1 MTEQH
6 AFARQF
12 VVSWSDLDANRHLRN
27 TSFIEYAVNTRFQ
40 MLEERGYPLARF
52 EELRF
57 GPVIF
62 REEIR
67 YRREVF
73 AGQIVTVSVSLAGM
87 ARDGSQWRIHHD
99 IMGPD
104 GRDAALLDVDGAW
117 IHLETRKLV
126 APPPELIE
134 VLDGLPRAP
143 EYEELPSVLR
153 G

>member
-1 MTEQH
+1 MSDQH
-6 AFARQF
+6 AFERP
-12 VVSWSDLDANRHLRN
+12 VTVSWSDLDANRHLKN
-27 TSFIEYAVNTRFQ
+27 TAFSEFAVDTRFQ
-40 MLEERGYPLARF
+40 LLQERGFPLARF

-67 YRREVF
+67 YRREVL
-73 AGQIVTVSVSLAGM
+73 AGQTVTVSVLLGGRSV
-87 ARDGSQWRIHHD
+87 DGSQWRIHHD
-99 IMGPD
+99 IRGPD
-104 GRDAALLDVDGAW
+104 GRIAAALTVDGAW

-126 APPPELIE
+126 APPPDLVEL
-134 VLDGLPRAP
+134 LDALPRAP